1 MSRGYA
7 SMSARE
13 AQVVLGV
20 APGAHQQ
27 DVRQAYLSGV
37 KAAHPDRPGGD
48 AARLREVIEAYGVLR
63 GEAAPAPAVPRP
75 ARPASRPLEI
85 TPAEAMAG
93 GVRVVAVEGVGD
105 VSARLPAGLRVGD
118 MIAVSG
124 VAMTIAISA
133 ADGAA
138 VVGDH
143 FCQSVVVDRAIFGAG
158 GVVVVTTPAGP
169 KEIEITRQDAA
180 RGLVRLPGGGLPAR
194 GRHPQG
200 DLLVKLTP
208 APAEAFETR
217 TRVLLRRFAATWAA

>member
-13 AQVVLGV
+13 AQAVLGLAAAV
-20 APGAHQQ
+20 DQQ
-27 DVRQAYLSGV
+27 GVRRAYLSAV

-48 AARLREVIEAYGVLR
+48 AERLRQVIEAYDVLR
-63 GEAAPAPAVPRP
+63 LEAASAPAVPRP

-85 TPAEAMAG
+85 TPAEAMVG
-93 GVRVVAVEGVGD
+93 GVRTVTVEGVGE

-124 VAMTIAISA
+124 VAMTISIGAGE
-133 ADGAA
+133 GAA

-143 FCQSVVVDRAIFGAG
+143 VCLTITVDRAIVSAG
-158 GVVVVTTPAGP
+158 GAIEAETPAGVRQ
-169 KEIEITRQDAA
+169 ITISRQDAA
-180 RGLVRLPGGGLPAR
+180 RGLVRVIGGGLPAR

-200 DLLVKLTP
+200 DLLIKLTAP
-208 APAEAFETR
+208 PAEAFETR
-217 TRVLLRRFAATWAA
+217 TRTLLRRFTATWAA